1 MARRSPLR
9 WLPFLTFVGVCA
21 VVAVY
26 YGRGFYRGAMT
37 INELLME
44 NKQLK
49 RAITNLTEEDQIGYA
64 KVVAQKT
71 EDGRLLTTVRF
82 VETARNDKTR
92 RILEKECTI
101 EGDIVHF
108 DALIVRFADQMV
120 LDGKARAL
128 YLWRRIYGEKMTP
141 ESAFAIED
149 CGTEPQRY
157 SDLLEALPIQER
169 NLFWTQIWDLANDP
183 NKLSQYGIRAIYGND
198 VYCRLREGLIYVFKI
213 TPTGQFSVED
223 VLDM

>member
-1 MARRSPLR
+1 MTRKSPFT

-37 INELLME
+37 INELLTE

-64 KVVAQKT
+64 KVVGQKT

-82 VETARNDKTR
+82 VETARDDKTK
-92 RILEKECTI
+92 RILQKECTV

-108 DALIVRFADQMV
+108 DALIVRFGDQMV

-141 ESAFAIED
+141 ETAFAIED

-157 SDLLEALPIQER
+157 SDLLRTLPIKER
-169 NLFWTQIWDLANDP
+169 ELFWTQIWDLANDP
-183 NKLSQYGIRAIYGND
+183 NKLSQHGIRAIYGND

-213 TPTGQFSVED
+213 TPTGQFSVEN

>member
-1 MARRSPLR
+1 MARKSVFT
-9 WLPFLTFVGVCA
+9 WLPFLTLIGVGA

-37 INELLME
+37 INELLTE
-44 NKQLK
+44 NRQLK
-49 RAITNLTEEDQIGYA
+49 RAITNLTAEDQIGYA
-64 KVVAQKT
+64 KVVDQKT
-71 EDGRLLTTVRF
+71 DQGRLLTTVRF
-82 VETARNDKTR
+82 VETAREDKTK

-101 EGDIVHF
+101 DGDIVHF
-108 DALIVRFADQMV
+108 DALIVRFSDQMV

-141 ESAFAIED
+141 EDAYPIEN
-149 CGTEPQRY
+149 CGAEPRRY
-157 SDLLEALPIQER
+157 SDLLEALPIKQRE
-169 NLFWTQIWDLANDP
+169 LFWAQIWDLANDP
-183 NKLSQYGIRAIYGND
+183 NKLSRYGIRAIYGND
-198 VYCRLREGLIYVFKI
+198 VYCRVREGLIYVFKI